1 MAEEMKEISINSP
14 TAKSERLTSQQARIL
29 AYMAVGTG
37 DEEIAEKLGMSPHDI
52 KDAIDNILKV
62 IKAPNRLQAALWA
75 AKNL

>member
-52 KDAIDNILKV
+52 KDAIDNILTV